1 MLHLKR
7 FGRYE
12 ILQKLGR
19 SMTDVYLAIDT
30 DTGRRVALKI
40 IEESHDPATQLA
52 LEAERRGVLIQK
64 QLREVDSRVLE
75 VYDYGEANGYFFV
88 AMEFVEGKSI
98 AEIVLDEKR
107 LDPIRA
113 ARYAFEVCSQLDRL
127 HSFETEIEGKKRAVI
142 HGDIKP
148 SNIQIGPNG
157 QVRLL
162 DFGIA
167 KAITFTHNL
176 THHNL
181 GSPSYCSPERLTKGQ
196 VDSHVDLWAVG
207 VTLYEMVAGQPPYQ
221 AQTTRKLETLIQ
233 SRRPPRALPAGCPLP
248 LRAII
253 SKALAANVERRYATA
268 NAFGDD
274 LTAFLEGR
282 LTKAETEREPAWD
295 GNETIDKS
303 QKNSAPQRK
312 RFAFG
317 AFRQRFDFKSVD
329 FPPLRFV
336 LISVTTG
343 FLIGLLLLVPGMEA
357 VRFWT
362 ESRPLRHPK
371 DYSHRSVQEVT
382 ADWNLYRSL
391 EREANFL
398 TPIAH
403 VRVPFRTSLIAAAD
417 DVIERYANSSNP
429 SIADFEWQKAQIC
442 LNHAL
447 DLEQG
452 DHNVRGK
459 LALCNAYLY
468 LLQEPPAVKMA
479 KAGFEEAAS
488 YLPRSPD
495 PHLGLARIHIYFL
508 KNIGGAIAELHQ
520 AERMGFKLGP
530 REMEQQADG
539 YLARAQRELLQAERV
554 SKTSPAQQ
562 ARYLSM
568 ARRDLERATALYEP
582 IDGFS
587 NVNLNLQRLYLDR
600 SKEEQL
606 QANYELAAKQ
616 RRRRW
621 R

>member
-1 MLHLKR
+1 
-7 FGRYE
+7 
-12 ILQKLGR
+12 
-19 SMTDVYLAIDT
+19 MTDVYLAIDT

-75 VYDYGEANGYFFV
+75 VYDYGESNGYFFV

-98 AEIVLDEKR
+98 AEIVRDEKR
-107 LDPIRA
+107 LDPALA
-113 ARYAFEVCSQLDRL
+113 ARYACEVCSQLDRL
-127 HSFETEIEGKKRAVI
+127 HSFSTEIEGKKRAVI

-196 VDSHVDLWAVG
+196 VDPNVDLWAVG
-207 VTLYEMVAGQPPYQ
+207 VTLYEMVTGLPPYQ
-221 AQTTRKLETLIQ
+221 AQTTRKLENLIQ
-233 SRRPPRALPAGCPLP
+233 SRRPPRALPAGCPLS

-253 SKALAANVERRYATA
+253 SKALAANLERRYATA
-268 NAFGDD
+268 AAFGSD

-282 LTKAETEREPAWD
+282 PTKAETEREPAWN

-303 QKNSAPQRK
+303 QTNSAPRRM
-312 RFAFG
+312 RFALPGFHP
-317 AFRQRFDFKSVD
+317 RFDFRSVD
-329 FPPLRFV
+329 FPPWRFV
-336 LISVTTG
+336 LFSVTTG

-357 VRFWT
+357 VRFWI

-382 ADWNLYRSL
+382 ADWSLYRSL

-398 TPIAH
+398 APIAY
-403 VRVPFRTSLIAAAD
+403 VRAPFQASLIAAAD

-429 SIADFEWQKAQIC
+429 SIADFDWKKAQIC
-442 LNHAL
+442 LSHAL
-447 DLEQG
+447 DLDQD
-452 DHNVRGK
+452 DHSARGK
-459 LALCNAYLY
+459 LALCNAYLS
-468 LLQEPPAVKMA
+468 LLQEPPAA
-479 KAGFEEAAS
+479 KIAKVGFEEAAS

-495 PHLGLARIHIYFL
+495 PHLGLARINIYFL
-508 KNIGGAIAELHQ
+508 RNIGGAIAELHQ

-530 REMEQQADG
+530 RELEQQADG
-539 YLARAQRELLQAERV
+539 YLARAQSELLQAERV
-554 SKTSPAQQ
+554 RKTSAAQE

-568 ARRDLERATALYEP
+568 AHRDFERAAALYEP

-587 NVNLNLQRLYLDR
+587 NVNVNLQRLYMDR
-600 SKEEQL
+600 TKQEQL
-606 QANYELAAKQ
+606 QASYELAAKQ